1 MMLTNIIITL
11 ALICA
16 TLFIFV
22 APYKLS
28 KKKIKIKPNVFD
40 SFVDND
46 EGYIWSTSSE
56 RKKSYKNKIER

>member
-11 ALICA
+11 ALICV

-28 KKKIKIKPNVFD
+28 KKKIKIKPNLFD

>member
-1 MMLTNIIITL
+1 M
-11 ALICA
+11 CA

-28 KKKIKIKPNVFD
+28 KKKIRIKPNVFD